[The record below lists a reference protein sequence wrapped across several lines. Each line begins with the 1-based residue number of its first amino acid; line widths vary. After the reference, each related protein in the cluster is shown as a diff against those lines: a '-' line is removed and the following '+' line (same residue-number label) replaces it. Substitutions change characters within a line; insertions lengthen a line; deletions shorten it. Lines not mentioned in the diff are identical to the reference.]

1 MSEQEYAPTEAEQF
15 LIQTAGSLAAEHGYD
30 DGEAEA
36 DARAKLEE
44 IKAKARADERAE
56 VEAQRLHKLAEA
68 SKQDVPP
75 IVEEANRHTPGRTK
89 LDRLCLELMRA
100 WGAADKVSSVSQ
112 HPAGYI
118 ATFADMA
125 RAVLAWP
132 ELRDERA
139 KRPTREQIARAL
151 HDKHIEKYPDEPG
164 SSIATA
170 GPGQPVWRHLADA
183 VLALDPGSRSD
194 ERAGRQPVAAD
205 ELDRWADRATRAE
218 TARDVLRLQLEGERA
233 KRPTREQLEALLN
246 EVFPIVEP
254 HTPRNPPM
262 RGDDDAVD
270 ARDDERLAVDR
281 FIDALLDQETCECGD
296 AQCDGSDPEALS
308 MTVPLA
314 QSTLPPHP
322 ADVGLI
328 ALLRETADR
337 YGHRANQPGDL
348 DTANTLTLAADRI
361 EGSTSSNRAPVIVL
375 CGSSRFKDQIN
386 AENRRL
392 TMAGNVVLS
401 LGFFGHAEL
410 PELDWDTDATE
421 LKRLADRLHF
431 QKIDMANIVHVV
443 NPGGYIGEST
453 RREIAYAESQGKPVT
468 SLEPITEASA

>member
-1 MSEQEYAPTEAEQF
+1 MAEKEPEYTPTEAEAQ
-15 LIQTAGSLAAEHGYD
+15 LIAGYAEGGAEPGDPHGWEQEALSLIE
-30 DGEAEA
+30 
-36 DARAKLEE
+36 R
-44 IKAKARADERAE
+44 IKEKARADERAE
-56 VEAQRLHKLAEA
+56 VEAERLRKLAEA
-68 SKQDVPP
+68 SEQEVPP
-75 IVEEANRHTPGRTK
+75 IVEEANWHAPGRTK

-100 WGAADKVSSVSQ
+100 WGAADKLSSVSQ

-132 ELRDERA
+132 ELTDGLID
-139 KRPTREQIARAL
+139 REQAKLNIKQSLATYFGIANPRVPEVAVNAAL
-151 HDKHIEKYPDEPG
+151 SAMTSDRK
-164 SSIATA
+164 A
-170 GPGQPVWRHLADA
+170 RHA
-183 VLALDPGSRSD
+183 S
-194 ERAGRQPVAAD
+194 AD

-233 KRPTREQLEALLN
+233 KRPTREQLEALLD

-270 ARDDERLAVDR
+270 ARDDERFAVDR

-328 ALLRETADR
+328 ALLRETADS

-453 RREIAYAESQGKPVT
+453 RREIAYAESQGKPIT